1 MHSGGDFQGRLR
13 RLWAVCA
20 FDTWAEMSSL
30 RPMRSSPTMP
40 SGPLP
45 ENVERFLDAPRPAV
59 VGWLRNDGGPA
70 TAPVW
75 YRYADGVVHLTMDA
89 GGRRAR
95 QLRRDPRLSL
105 SVLGDSWY
113 SQVSLECRAQ
123 TFAEDTGFEAIDA
136 VSRHYRGEPYPD
148 HETPTLVVTATIE
161 RWHTF
166 GEI

>member
-1 MHSGGDFQGRLR
+1 
-13 RLWAVCA
+13 
-20 FDTWAEMSSL
+20 
-30 RPMRSSPTMP
+30 MP
-40 SGPLP
+40 NGPIP
-45 ENVERFLDAPRPAV
+45 ANVQRFLAAPRPAV
-59 VGWLRNDGGPA
+59 VGWLRSDGGPA

-75 YRYADGVVHLTMDA
+75 YRFADGLVTMSMDA

-113 SQVSLECRAQ
+113 SQVSLECRVQ
-123 TFAEDTGFEAIDA
+123 SFVEDVEFEAIDA
-136 VSRHYRGEPYPD
+136 LSMHYQGEPYPD
-148 HETPTLVVTATIE
+148 RETPSLAVAAAVE

>member
-1 MHSGGDFQGRLR
+1 
-13 RLWAVCA
+13 
-20 FDTWAEMSSL
+20 
-30 RPMRSSPTMP
+30 MP
-40 SGPLP
+40 SGSLP
-45 ENVERFLDAPRPAV
+45 ENVKRFLDAPRPAV

-75 YRYADGVVHLTMDA
+75 YRFTDGVVHLSMHAD
-89 GGRRAR
+89 GRRAH

-113 SQVSLECRAQ
+113 SQVSLECRVQ
-123 TFAEDTGFEAIDA
+123 RFTEDARFEAIDA
-136 VSRHYRGEPYPD
+136 LSFHYRAEPYPD
-148 HETPTLVVTATIE
+148 HETPSLAVAAAVN

>member
-1 MHSGGDFQGRLR
+1 
-13 RLWAVCA
+13 
-20 FDTWAEMSSL
+20 
-30 RPMRSSPTMP
+30 MP

-45 ENVERFLDAPRPAV
+45 ENVQWFLNAPRPAV
-59 VGWLRNDGGPA
+59 VGWLRDDGGPA

-75 YRYADGVVHLTMDA
+75 YRFAAGVVLLTMDA

-113 SQVSLECRAQ
+113 SQVSLECRVNR
-123 TFAEDTGFEAIDA
+123 FSEDTGFEAVDA
-136 VSRHYRGEPYPD
+136 LSLHYRGEPYPD
-148 HETPTLVVTATIE
+148 RETPSLAVYAAVE
-161 RWHTF
+161 RWHTW